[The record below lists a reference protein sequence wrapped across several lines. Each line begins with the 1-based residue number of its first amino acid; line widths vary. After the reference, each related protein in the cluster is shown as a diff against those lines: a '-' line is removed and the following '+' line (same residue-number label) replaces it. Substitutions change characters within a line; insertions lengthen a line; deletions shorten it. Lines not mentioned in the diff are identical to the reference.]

1 MSSKY
6 TPLVD
11 QDSDLPPYE
20 LVSPSTQAAP
30 VGSSEVLTPI
40 SEPEQAPLSSIAL
53 SPPQPPK
60 QSKSFAQNIINFF
73 TIDKAYTFR
82 IKSSL
87 VEERVFIFKYSPK
100 DGFQKF
106 RDLIV
111 EKVRE
116 TTTGAPSE
124 FNPFLV
130 GYLNGRDLITISS
143 DEEFMLYINSQFH
156 NKKSCK
162 RNKRKLE
169 RKMVELFVYE
179 TEDHLK
185 LTSEF
190 ERKRRVRALLV
201 VFIVVYAITF
211 LTSFFGARFFL
222 S

>member
-11 QDSDLPPYE
+11 QDLDLPPYE
-20 LVSPSTQAAP
+20 LVSPSTQATP
-30 VGSSEVLTPI
+30 LGSSEIVTTSPD
-40 SEPEQAPLSSIAL
+40 PEQAPLSNVAL
-53 SPPQPPK
+53 SPPPLPK

-73 TIDKAYTFR
+73 TIDKAYTFK

-100 DGFQKF
+100 DGFQRF
-106 RDLIV
+106 RDLVV

-116 TTTGAPSE
+116 TTTDAPSE
-124 FNPFLV
+124 FGPFLV
-130 GYLNGRDLITISS
+130 GYFQGRDLISISS

-169 RKMVELFVYE
+169 RKMVELYVYE

-201 VFIVVYAITF
+201 VFVIVYVITF
-211 LTSFFGARFFL
+211 FTSFFGARFFL
-222 S
+222 T